1 MDSTK
6 VDTPASSGTIK
17 VLIRKLDK
25 VETTVFCTG
34 TGG

>member
-6 VDTPASSGTIK
+6 VDTPASGGTVK
-17 VLIRKLDK
+17 VVIRKLDK

-34 TGG
+34 GG